1 MTFVNTLTQQ
11 KIVKASPV
19 NIEVIF
25 DGGIMISETNLEG
38 IITYANKRFLE
49 LTGYSAKELIGM
61 PHSINRHPDMPSSLF
76 KNMWKII
83 KANRIWRGYLKN
95 MTKDG
100 RYYWVIVWVQ
110 PKFDETKNVIGYVAS
125 RKVPYRAKIEQ
136 IQKEYLSLSKEQR
149 ETMPYPYGKELIFG
163 SDYIGSKYLDRHL
176 NDRINTLC
184 RVPFKSAIAKI
195 YPNEPM
201 LR

>member
-1 MTFVNTLTQQ
+1 M
-11 KIVKASPV
+11 VKASPV
-19 NIEVIF
+19 NIEVVF
-25 DGGIMISETNLEG
+25 DGGIMITETNLEG

-49 LTGYSAKELIGM
+49 LTGYSEKELIGM

-110 PKFDETKNVIGYVAS
+110 PKFDETKNVIGYAAS

-136 IQKEYLSLSKEQR
+136 IQKEYLSLPKEQR
-149 ETMPYPYGKELIFG
+149 EKMPYPYGKELIFG
-163 SDYIGSKYLDRHL
+163 SDYIASKHLDRHL
-176 NDRINTLC
+176 NDRINTLYKD
-184 RVPFKSAIAKI
+184 PSKSTVTKI
-195 YPNEPM
+195 YLNDPM
-201 LR
+201 L

>member
-1 MTFVNTLTQQ
+1 VTVVNTITQH
-11 KIVKASPV
+11 KMVKASPV
-19 NIEVIF
+19 NIEVVF
-25 DGGIMISETNLEG
+25 DGGIMITETNLEG

-49 LTGYSAKELIGM
+49 LTGYSEKELIGM

-110 PKFDETKNVIGYVAS
+110 PKFDETKNVIGYAAS

-136 IQKEYLSLSKEQR
+136 IQKEYLSLPKEQR
-149 ETMPYPYGKELIFG
+149 EKMPYPYGKELIFG
-163 SDYIGSKYLDRHL
+163 SDYIASKHLDRHL
-176 NDRINTLC
+176 NDRINTLYKD
-184 RVPFKSAIAKI
+184 PSKSTVTKI
-195 YPNEPM
+195 YLNDPM
-201 LR
+201 L